1 MRLALFQG
9 PETSG
14 DVAANLAAL
23 DAAAAAAS
31 GADADLLVCPEMA
44 VSGYNIGPLA
54 RERAEPADGPVYE
67 RVAGTARGHGLAIA
81 YGYPELAGGG
91 VYNATQVVDRDGR
104 VLARYRKCH
113 LYGDL
118 DRDLFLPGEQ
128 GVVQFDLAG
137 LRVGLL
143 TCYDVEFPEAVRAHA
158 LAGAELLVVPT
169 GLMSPYEIVAH
180 TLVPARAY
188 ESQVF
193 VAYANRTGVEG
204 DLEYCGLSCVV
215 GPDGVDLARGGAG
228 EELLVADVHRSAL
241 ETSRAVNTHLA
252 DRRPELYPGVAAS
265 PLGSHS

>member
-9 PETSG
+9 PEAPG
-14 DVAANLAAL
+14 DAAANLAAI
-23 DAAAAAAS
+23 DGAAAAAADR
-31 GADADLLVCPEMA
+31 GADLLVCPEMA
-44 VSGYNIGPLA
+44 VSGYNIGALA
-54 RERAEPADGPVYE
+54 RERAEPADGPAYRQLAE
-67 RVAGTARGHGLAIA
+67 TARRHGVAIA

-91 VYNATQVVDRDGR
+91 VYNATQVVDSGGR

-118 DRDLFLPGEQ
+118 DRDLFAPGEE
-128 GVVQFDLAG
+128 GVVQLDLAG

-158 LAGAELLVVPT
+158 LAGTELLVVPT
-169 GLMSPYEIVAH
+169 GLMSPYEIVTY

-215 GPDGVDLARGGAG
+215 GPDGVELARAGAG
-228 EELLVADVHRSAL
+228 EELLVADVHRSVL
-241 ETSRAVNTHLA
+241 ERSRDVNTHLA